1 MKIVQITRIYENLGG
16 IAQVAINYHNA
27 VKIADQ
33 NITCKTII
41 DLHSPIKPELPED
54 EDFIIRHKI
63 TKTISQFKILF
74 SSEIRH
80 IIKNC
85 DICILHTSTCISAIK
100 IIRSIYNKKFI
111 IVGVGHN
118 NSRIKKAS
126 RFDHIICLNEQ
137 QQEKIIGHFTH
148 QSTSILH
155 NPLSSMPYNLDLI
168 HNKIIEQE
176 SRSNDISILMISNL
190 IEKKNIIR
198 AIYEFEYLVN
208 NNPEVKNC
216 NLYIAGN
223 GPLKQSLHDIVCKL
237 SLDKRIHFLG
247 WINPEKKEE
256 LFMNC
261 NFFWHTSLIEPFGIV
276 LIESILFGCN
286 VISLENE
293 GAVSINKQTN
303 AINLIPK
310 TDELGTFARATIRI
324 NSSNNQVKLIKGV
337 TSIKENYIITS
348 FSKKFIQQM
357 NDIYKI
363 KH

>member
-27 VKIADQ
+27 VKIADK

-54 EDFIIRHKI
+54 KDIVISHKI
-63 TKTISQFKILF
+63 TKTTSQFKILF
-74 SSEIRH
+74 SSELRR

-85 DICILHTSTCISAIK
+85 DICILHTSNCISTIK
-100 IIRSIYNKKFI
+100 IIRAIYRKKFI
-111 IVGVGHN
+111 IVGIGHN

-126 RFDHIICLNEQ
+126 RFDHIICLNELQ
-137 QQEKIIGHFTH
+137 QQKIKENFTN

-168 HNKIIEQE
+168 HNKIIKQE
-176 SRSNDISILMISNL
+176 DSSNDINILIISNL
-190 IEKKNIIR
+190 IEKKNVIR
-198 AIYEFEYLVN
+198 AIYEFEYLIKHY
-208 NNPEVKNC
+208 PEIKKC
-216 NLYIAGN
+216 KLYIAGN
-223 GPLKQSLHDIVCKL
+223 GPLKQSLQDLVCKL
-237 SLDKRIHFLG
+237 SLDKKIIFLG

-293 GAVSINKQTN
+293 GAVSINKKTN

-310 TDELGTFARATIRI
+310 SDELGAFARRTVKIK
-324 NSSNNQVKLIKGV
+324 SSNNQEKLIKGV
-337 TSIKENYIITS
+337 ASIKENYTITS
-348 FSKKFIQQM
+348 FSKKFIQHI
-357 NDIYKI
+357 NDINKI
-363 KH
+363 KN